1 MKSRCECT
9 KNIKRN
15 FFFTKVQA
23 KYANELNCK
32 HSGYI
37 LAYID
42 NLEEND
48 MQHFQIKSL
57 FQ

>member
-1 MKSRCECT
+1 MYKEYKT
-9 KNIKRN
+9 Y
-15 FFFTKVQA
+15 FLFTKVQA

>member
-1 MKSRCECT
+1 MYKEYKT
-9 KNIKRN
+9 Y
-15 FFFTKVQA
+15 FLFTKVQA

-57 FQ
+57 FPVGLKM

>member
-1 MKSRCECT
+1 M
-9 KNIKRN
+9 
-15 FFFTKVQA
+15 QA

-57 FQ
+57 FPVGLKM